1 MKNFFKQT
9 RAGCSLSYPK
19 ILTFMKVYVLL
30 FLLTIGN
37 VMATGVYSQN
47 ARISLNLSGK
57 TVADVLSEIEK
68 KSEFNFVY
76 NNKLIDVDRQVTIA
90 VADEDINSILELLFN
105 DTDVEYVVNDKHI
118 ILSNQLSEKKAQE
131 QGVSVIKGKVTD
143 ENNRPVIGATVVVK
157 GTTIGTITNVD
168 GQYELPG
175 VDQNAML
182 VFSFIGMKTN
192 EVAVG
197 GRETINVTLAE
208 DVLGLEEVV
217 ANIVVPVRPGPTA
230 VNKAAI
236 GIFISATRRLDH
248 PIQGDKF
255 RNYKFSHIFLQLIKG
270 NQ

>member
-37 VMATGVYSQN
+37 VMATGVYSQ
-47 ARISLNLSGK
+47 IPYFIEPSGK

-118 ILSNQLSEKKAQE
+118 VLSNQLSEKKAQE

-197 GRETINVTLAE
+197 PGNDKCNVSRRCAGPRRSGCHRVWRSKEETGNW
-208 DVLGLEEVV
+208 
-217 ANIVVPVRPGPTA
+217 
-230 VNKAAI
+230 
-236 GIFISATRRLDH
+236 F
-248 PIQGDKF
+248 
-255 RNYKFSHIFLQLIKG
+255 NYSGYRKRSCPS
-270 NQ
+270 